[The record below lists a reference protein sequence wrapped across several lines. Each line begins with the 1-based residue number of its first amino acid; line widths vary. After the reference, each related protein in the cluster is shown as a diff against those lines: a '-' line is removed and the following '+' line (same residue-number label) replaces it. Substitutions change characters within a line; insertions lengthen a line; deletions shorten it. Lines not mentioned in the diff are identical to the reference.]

1 LADNKLP
8 GKIKLGEITTPV
20 GVAVYPHLT
29 KADTKWKAEGEYRS
43 KLKYDSKIGT
53 GLIDVLQPYADKAFE
68 EYKTL
73 LEDAGKKAKI
83 KSLTKAA
90 LPIKPE
96 VDEEGDETG
105 NYILNTK
112 RVASGTSKKS
122 GDTWYSTITLA
133 DSKGKVVGMV
143 SADPAKKKRQPKLSI
158 WSGSELRVIGHVM
171 GWYHAKD
178 NEVGISVEIAGVQIK
193 KLVSGGDGNVEF
205 EAMDDED
212 GWSAPD
218 ETTAT
223 DPDDATDT
231 DADDVVEDAAD
242 F

>member
-1 LADNKLP
+1 LADKTLP
-8 GKIKLGEITTPV
+8 GKIKLGDITTPV
-20 GVAVYPHLT
+20 GVAVYPRLL
-29 KADTKWKAEGEYRS
+29 KPDTKFNAGGTYGTR
-43 KLKYDSKIGT
+43 LKYDGKT
-53 GLIDVLQPYADKAFE
+53 GEALAAKLQPYADKAFE
-68 EYKTL
+68 EYKKHL
-73 LEDAGKKAKI
+73 DDAGKKAKI

-96 VDEEGDETG
+96 EDEEGEETG
-105 NYILNTK
+105 NYVLNTK
-112 RVASGTSKKS
+112 RVASGTSKKT

-143 SADPAKKKRQPKLSI
+143 SSDPDKKKRQPKLSI

-171 GWYHAKD
+171 GWYNPKD

-193 KLVSGGDGNVEF
+193 KLVSGGDNVEF

-212 GWSAPD
+212 GWAAPD
-218 ETTAT
+218 DTE
-223 DPDDATDT
+223 ATDT
-231 DADDVVEDAAD
+231 DATATDTGDVVEDAAD